1 MAHFSHLFL
10 RDVLF
15 RLIQQEALHES
26 LVVFLTADVA
36 EKVDAGEA
44 TTDYADRHLTELE
57 LEDGSD
63 GEEDPHDGHS
73 VDSNPENCRV
83 CLIGEALLLS
93 HGFEIP
99 CFFAVLVDFGP
110 PAKAN
115 QDSDNGEHRHIRVSS
130 LGRSDKADRMI
141 LTAQ

>member
-83 CLIGEALLLS
+83 CLIGEALLLP
-93 HGFEIP
+93 HGS
-99 CFFAVLVDFGP
+99 
-110 PAKAN
+110 KY
-115 QDSDNGEHRHIRVSS
+115 HVSLPFS
-130 LGRSDKADRMI
+130 SILDHQRRPTKILIMGNTGTLGLAH
-141 LTAQ
+141 